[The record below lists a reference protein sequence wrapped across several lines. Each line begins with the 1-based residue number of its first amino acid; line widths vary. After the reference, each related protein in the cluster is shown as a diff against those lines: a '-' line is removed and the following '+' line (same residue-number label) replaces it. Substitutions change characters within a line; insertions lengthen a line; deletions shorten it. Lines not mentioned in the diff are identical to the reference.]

1 MQLYELLFIIIPS
14 ITDAETEKTIKE
26 LLDSLKKGAGELVV
40 KEQKLL
46 GRRKFTYPINHLTE
60 GTYVLIDFEAET
72 EHIQAINRAIELNDS
87 VLRHMI
93 VKKQIKSTEQIEKE
107 EKLKIEM
114 QQNRMKRRKRLRSKR
129 NRKDQPTLVK
139 GKLLLKKNWYKKQKN
154 SRLKRVKKIS
164 LLKILMRSSMKF

>member
-26 LLDSLKKGAGELVV
+26 LLDSLKKGAGELVI
-40 KEQKLL
+40 KEQKPL

-114 QQNRMKRRKRLRSKR
+114 QQNRTADSRERKTAPQEKLVQKAEELPTKKSE
-129 NRKDQPTLVK
+129 KDIAPEDLDE
-139 GKLLLKKNWYKKQKN
+139 KLDEI
-154 SRLKRVKKIS
+154 LKREIT
-164 LLKILMRSSMKF
+164 